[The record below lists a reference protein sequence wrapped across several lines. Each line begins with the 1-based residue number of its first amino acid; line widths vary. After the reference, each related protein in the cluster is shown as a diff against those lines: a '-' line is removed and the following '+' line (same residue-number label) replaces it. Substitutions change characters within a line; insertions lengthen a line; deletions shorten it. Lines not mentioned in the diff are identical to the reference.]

1 MKRTS
6 SGSMTTQMTGFGR
19 QDLKAVCRLAAIA
32 FVAVPAVGITP
43 ASASTLS
50 LDLPG
55 DPQRTTV
62 SYTCRASESAAPTE
76 MVVEYINL
84 PGNTLAL
91 LPLDGKP
98 TLFVS
103 VAAGSGAQ
111 YVSGRT
117 IWWTKGPGA
126 RLYDA
131 VTKDFKAGSI
141 CEVKR

>member
-1 MKRTS
+1 MYIKA
-6 SGSMTTQMTGFGR
+6 SGLRYRRSLRRFAAFGLVASVFVGTTT
-19 QDLKAVCRLAAIA
+19 L
-32 FVAVPAVGITP
+32 PARALT
-43 ASASTLS
+43 

-55 DPQRTTV
+55 NAQRTRVT
-62 SYTCRASESAAPTE
+62 YTCRASRDAPPVD

-98 TLFVS
+98 TLFVD
-103 VAAGSGAQ
+103 VFAGSGAQ

>member
-1 MKRTS
+1 MR
-6 SGSMTTQMTGFGR
+6 MTMPCR
-19 QDLKAVCRLAAIA
+19 QSVRLIGRLAAA
-32 FVAVPAVGITP
+32 APLVALCLATGTVS
-43 ASASTLS
+43 ASAALS

-55 DPQRTTV
+55 NAQRTKVTYV
-62 SYTCRASESAAPTE
+62 CRASKEAAPVDMT
-76 MVVEYINL
+76 VEYINL

-91 LPLDGKP
+91 LPIDGKP
-98 TLFVS
+98 TLFVD
-103 VAAGSGAQ
+103 VVAGSGAQ